1 MERVP
6 MKGRMYHGS
15 ETDRSVNQR
24 TPPDSR
30 EGTGRSD
37 MARRMRNM
45 PKPMGIWTKLM
56 NGMNFFTLYWL
67 SMFFMASFAACTPT
81 RSLAIVAVL
90 SASVM
95 RSYIGSFTRRRFRR
109 VECSWPKRT
118 GLQRAAR
125 KKRVVAR
132 MLPHQG
138 RPV

>member
-1 MERVP
+1 MVANMERVP

-37 MARRMRNM
+37 MARMMRNM

-56 NGMNFFTLYWL
+56 KGIHLFTPYWV
-67 SMFFMASFAACTPT
+67 SMFFMPSLAACTPT
-81 RSLAIVAVL
+81 RSLAMVAVL

-95 RSYIGSFTRRRFRR
+95 RAYRGSLMRRTFRR
-109 VECSWPKRT
+109 VECS
-118 GLQRAAR
+118 
-125 KKRVVAR
+125 
-132 MLPHQG
+132 
-138 RPV
+138 